1 MAGCLRHKWTEGDID
16 ILRMEYP
23 ERYACEVADML
34 GMSVKQVYQKA
45 KALGIRKSEVWMKKE
60 LEIQGKRLRI
70 VGKKARFQKGL
81 VPHNTGKPWQ
91 KWLSPEGRKNSL
103 TTAFYKGHAPH
114 NTKYDGCV
122 ATRRDT
128 TTGREY
134 KYIRLEKGNWMQ
146 LHRVVWIFLNGS
158 IPAGKILRCLT
169 EDTLNCDPSNWF
181 LTDRKTNLAKNSGR
195 ETMSDK
201 YIALVL
207 ARRDP
212 ELRDALMEM
221 PEILDLKRT
230 ELTLKNTIDGI
241 AC

>member
-1 MAGCLRHKWTEGDID
+1 MGAKRWTDDQIQLLMA
-16 ILRMEYP
+16 EYP
-23 ERYACEVADML
+23 DRYACEVADML
-34 GMSVKQVYQKA
+34 GRSVKQVYQKA

-60 LEIQGKRLRI
+60 LEIQGKRLRV
-70 VGKKARFQKGL
+70 VGVRARFQKGL

-103 TTAFYKGHAPH
+103 TTAFRKGHMPH
-114 NTKYDGCV
+114 NMKYDGCISI
-122 ATRRDT
+122 RQKK
-128 TTGREY
+128 Y
-134 KYIRLEKGNWMQ
+134 KYIRISKGKWVE
-146 LHRVVWIFLNGS
+146 LHKALWVFLNGD
-158 IPAGKILRCLT
+158 IPAGKILRCKSD
-169 EDTLNCDPSNWF
+169 DTLNCDPDNWY
-181 LTDRKTNLAKNSGR
+181 LTDRASHLSKNAGR

-212 ELRDALMEM
+212 QLREALMQM
-221 PEILDLKRT
+221 PEILELKRT